1 MCSSDL
7 TWMTRCNLE
16 REKDMQYAVEM
27 RRVTCFTVFVDAES
41 AEQAKAMA
49 RERVQVDF
57 YNDGDQWVVQSV
69 DLVETN

>member
-1 MCSSDL
+1 
-7 TWMTRCNLE
+7 
-16 REKDMQYAVEM
+16 MQYAVEM

-49 RERVQVDF
+49 RERVEVDF
-57 YNDGDQWVVQSV
+57 YNDGDQWAVQSV